1 MSAAS
6 RFVRMLIRHAPL
18 RVAQLVGGITLMI
31 AGPLVGLIPSP
42 FPFGLLLFGV
52 GLALVLRNSLWARR
66 RYVRWKRR
74 YPRAG
79 RITDFGLRRR
89 NRARAVVRSPES

>member
-1 MSAAS
+1 MSAVS

-18 RVAQLVGGITLMI
+18 RVAQLAGGVLLMI
-31 AGPLVGLIPSP
+31 AGPLIGLVPSP

-89 NRARAVVRSPES
+89 SRVRTAVREK

>member
-1 MSAAS
+1 
-6 RFVRMLIRHAPL
+6 MLIRHAPL
-18 RVAQLVGGITLMI
+18 RVAQLAGGVLLMI
-31 AGPLVGLIPSP
+31 VGPLVGLVPSP
-42 FPFGLLLFGV
+42 LPFGLLLFGV

-89 NRARAVVRSPES
+89 RSGRVRAK